1 MERDDKSLEEKQYI
15 ETATMAEIYI
25 QAKKYQEGLEIYK
38 RILAKDPANSEISK
52 KIEELEKKLTKM
64 E

>member
-1 MERDDKSLEEKQYI
+1 MERDDKSLEEKKYI

-25 QAKKYQEGLEIYK
+25 QAKKYEEGLEIYE

-52 KIEELEKKLTKM
+52 KVEELEKKLSKI

>member
-1 MERDDKSLEEKQYI
+1 MERDDKSLEEKKYI

-25 QAKKYQEGLEIYK
+25 QAKKYQKGLEIYK
-38 RILAKDPANSEISK
+38 RILAKDPANSEIAK
-52 KIEELEKKLTKM
+52 KVEELEKKLSKI

>member
-1 MERDDKSLEEKQYI
+1 MERDDKSLEEKKYI

-38 RILAKDPANSEISK
+38 RILVKEPDNSEIAK
-52 KIEELEKKLTKM
+52 KVEELEKKLTKM

>member
-1 MERDDKSLEEKQYI
+1 
-15 ETATMAEIYI
+15 MAEIYI

-38 RILAKDPANSEISK
+38 RILAKDPSNPEIARK
-52 KIEELEKKLTKM
+52 VEELENKLSKI

>member
-1 MERDDKSLEEKQYI
+1 MERDDKSLEEKKYI

-25 QAKKYQEGLEIYK
+25 QAKKYEEGLEIYK
-38 RILAKDPANSEISK
+38 RILAKDPANSEIAK
-52 KIEELEKKLTKM
+52 KVEELEKKLSKI

>member
-1 MERDDKSLEEKQYI
+1 MERDDKSLEEKKYI

-38 RILAKDPANSEISK
+38 RILSRDPSNSEVAK
-52 KIEELEKKLTKM
+52 KIEELEKKLTKI